1 MPIAYTAKATS
12 TGGREGH
19 GRTDDGKLDLNLSL
33 PKEMG
38 GDGKGTN
45 PEQLLAVG
53 YSACYL
59 GAVRFVAGKE
69 KVAVT
74 PEASVTAH
82 VGVGMRED
90 GGGFGLE
97 VAMDVHLPG
106 VDKARSRRHCRK
118 GPRGVP
124 LFPRHQRQHQGD
136 HQDRLTAK
144 SCASLGA
151 GPHGGPAFFM
161 RDAPRAA
168 T

>member
-1 MPIAYTAKATS
+1 MPIAYTANATS

-19 GRTDDGKLDLNLSL
+19 GRTDDGKLDVKLSL

-45 PEQLLAVG
+45 PEQLFAVG
-53 YSACYL
+53 YSGCYL

-74 PEASVTAH
+74 QDASVTAH

-97 VAMDVHLPG
+97 VALDVHLPG
-106 VDKARSRRHCRK
+106 VDKAVAEDIAAKAHVVCPYSHAT
-118 GPRGVP
+118 RGNIKVTT
-124 LFPRHQRQHQGD
+124 RIV
-136 HQDRLTAK
+136 
-144 SCASLGA
+144 
-151 GPHGGPAFFM
+151 
-161 RDAPRAA
+161 
-168 T
+168 

>member
-1 MPIAYTAKATS
+1 MPIAYTAHATS
-12 TGGREGH
+12 TGGRDGH
-19 GRTDDGKLDLNLSL
+19 GRTDDGKLDVKLSL

-45 PEQLLAVG
+45 PEQLFAVG

-97 VAMDVHLPG
+97 VALDVHLPG
-106 VDKARSRRHCRK
+106 VDKAVAEDIAAKAHVVCPYSHATK
-118 GPRGVP
+118 GNIKV
-124 LFPRHQRQHQGD
+124 
-136 HQDRLTAK
+136 TTK
-144 SCASLGA
+144 IV
-151 GPHGGPAFFM
+151 
-161 RDAPRAA
+161 
-168 T
+168 

>member
-97 VAMDVHLPG
+97 VALDVHLPG
-106 VDKARSRRHCRK
+106 VDKAVAEDIAAKAHVVCPYSHATK
-118 GPRGVP
+118 GNIKVTTRIV
-124 LFPRHQRQHQGD
+124 
-136 HQDRLTAK
+136 
-144 SCASLGA
+144 
-151 GPHGGPAFFM
+151 
-161 RDAPRAA
+161 
-168 T
+168 

>member
-1 MPIAYTAKATS
+1 MPIAYTANATS
-12 TGGREGH
+12 TGGRDGH
-19 GRTDDGKLDLNLSL
+19 GRTDDGKLDVKLSL

-45 PEQLLAVG
+45 PEQLFAVG

-97 VAMDVHLPG
+97 VTMDVHLPG
-106 VDKARSRRHCRK
+106 VDKAVAEDIAAKAHVVCPYSHAT
-118 GPRGVP
+118 RGNIKVTT
-124 LFPRHQRQHQGD
+124 RIV
-136 HQDRLTAK
+136 
-144 SCASLGA
+144 
-151 GPHGGPAFFM
+151 
-161 RDAPRAA
+161 
-168 T
+168 

>member
-38 GDGKGTN
+38 GDGKGPN

-106 VDKARSRRHCRK
+106 VDKAVAEDIAAKAHVVCPYSHATK
-118 GPRGVP
+118 GNIKVTTRIV
-124 LFPRHQRQHQGD
+124 
-136 HQDRLTAK
+136 
-144 SCASLGA
+144 
-151 GPHGGPAFFM
+151 
-161 RDAPRAA
+161 
-168 T
+168 